1 MTTTVETKK
10 TIIETNWNTVRI
22 QEQASRVLGLQWM
35 TTMQLLQKFGGE
47 KAVEEFKTTMEAH
60 KVEYFK
66 GLGVKTPLELVKAIA
81 EFDVNVY
88 GSKVEIWGDDKTAT
102 LHYLSCGMFK
112 ALEQA
117 GLIKDENREQMSK
130 GMEACMT
137 SLAHKFDFTTGVEM
151 CSKEK
156 TATVTFSR
164 K

>member
-1 MTTTVETKK
+1 MTTTVTTEK
-10 TIIETNWNTVRI
+10 TIVEANWNTIRI
-22 QEQASRVLGLQWM
+22 QEQASRVLGLNWM

-47 KAVEEFKTTMEAH
+47 KAVTEFKHAMEAH

-66 GLGVKTPLELVKAIA
+66 GLGVKTPYELVKAIA

-88 GSKVEIWGDDKTAT
+88 GSKVEIWGNEKSAT

-117 GLIKDENREQMSK
+117 GLIKDENREEMSK

-137 SLAHKFDFTTGVEM
+137 SLASKFDFTTGVEM

-156 TATVTFSR
+156 TATVTFTR